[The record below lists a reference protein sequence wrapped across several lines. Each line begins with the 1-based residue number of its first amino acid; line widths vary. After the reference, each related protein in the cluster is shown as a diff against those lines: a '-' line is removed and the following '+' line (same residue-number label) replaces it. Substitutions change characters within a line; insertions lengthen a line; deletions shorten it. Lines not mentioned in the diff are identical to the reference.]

1 MTGTLAILNVAYG
14 DTKLTFDPSKPEEV
28 ERSGQTVRELLR
40 KGFMLL
46 IEVGHNDKGPIY
58 QRATDFD
65 PETAEYI
72 IAGSPPAELT
82 TTEPTHEEKP
92 ESPARSGFKRKAPAR
107 PRPAP
112 RRVPAKD
119 ATGVAVA
126 RTAGG

>member
-1 MTGTLAILNVAYG
+1 MPGSLSILNVAEG
-14 DTKLTFDPSKPEEV
+14 DTKLTFDPTKPEEV
-28 ERSGQTVRELLR
+28 ARSAETVRELLR

-46 IEVGHNDKGPIY
+46 IEVGKNDKGPIY

-72 IAGSPPAELT
+72 IAGAPPSDTTAET
-82 TTEPTHEEKP
+82 TSEAKP
-92 ESPARSGFKRKAPAR
+92 EGAPSRGRQSKAPAR
-107 PRPAP
+107 PRTTS